1 MKIPSVIPFFAQFLR
16 PTESGGAPAP
26 ITTLKAGTCG
36 NDCDSDQGLPQQ
48 QQQQPIMETKKAGKC
63 GNDCDTD
70 DDGFERVGKR

>member
-1 MKIPSVIPFFAQFLR
+1 MKTQSLIPFFAQFLN
-16 PTESGGAPAP
+16 PTQTEASSAP

-36 NDCDSDQGLPQQ
+36 NDCDSDSGPPQ

-70 DDGFERVGKR
+70 DDGFERLRKS